1 MHYLV
6 TCGLAAADLPPG
18 CRVIADGETIAFEE
32 PWDFGATL
40 IARIG
45 DDADLSALQ
54 RRPGI
59 TAILVEGAAEPDDGQ
74 AFAIGAHIMRDPE
87 GFKPYAAG
95 VPAVIRDYGCNY
107 LARGGK
113 VTVLAGP
120 FAPTRVVLMQFPDAG
135 AITSFYFSDGYA
147 PLLPIRL
154 ATTEPRFVLM
164 ARSGR
169 VPGETRRV
177 IAARLK
183 ARI

>member
-6 TCGLAAADLPPG
+6 ACGLPAADLPQG

-32 PWDFGATL
+32 PWDFGPTL
-40 IARIG
+40 IARVADG
-45 DDADLSALQ
+45 ADLSALHG
-54 RRPGI
+54 RPGV

-74 AFAIGAHIMRDPE
+74 AFAIGAHVMRDPE
-87 GFKPYAAG
+87 GFRPYAAG
-95 VPAVIRDYGCNY
+95 VPAVIRDYGCTY

-113 VTVLAGP
+113 VALLAGA
-120 FAPTRVVLMQFPDAG
+120 FAPTRVVLMQFPDAA
-135 AITSFYFSDGYA
+135 AITAFYFSDGYA

-169 VPGETRRV
+169 LPESVRRV
-177 IAARLK
+177 IAARLPAK
-183 ARI
+183 I

>member
-6 TCGLAAADLPPG
+6 TCGLAPADLPSG
-18 CRVIADGETIAFEE
+18 CRIIADGETIAFEQ

-40 IARIG
+40 IARVG
-45 DDADLSALQ
+45 DGADLSALQ
-54 RRPGI
+54 GRPGV

-74 AFAIGAHIMRDPE
+74 AIAIGAHIMCEPE

-113 VTVLAGP
+113 VTVLAGA
-120 FAPTRVVLMQFPDAG
+120 FAPTRVVLMQFPDAE

-147 PLLPIRL
+147 PLLPIRI

-169 VPGETRRV
+169 VPDNARRV
-177 IAARLK
+177 IAARLPTK
-183 ARI
+183 I